1 MTYMRSWDR
10 QKADYYRNLIITQFP
25 DSKYAQFLLNPNF
38 FIELEA
44 RTDSLNNLYQTTFRK
59 YKSGL
64 YRDVISNSNSMKNLD
79 PDSILLS
86 KIDFMLT
93 VANGTQ
99 TDMHNFESLLKG
111 YITNYPSSEPT
122 PLADEILTLIQDS
135 TLADYQKLVD
145 LGYISEEIQ
154 NEELLPQN
162 SSENDEFGGKFS
174 YEEDLLHYF
183 VIAYPREQTID
194 LNRLKFDIANY
205 NIDHYTKIDFDIET
219 ENLNDEIS
227 LLLVRALKNKENSLI
242 YHRAIIRRA
251 QVFKTLIDADYVNFV
266 ASSTNYRQLLADQS
280 LADYLKFFVR
290 NYSRYIKSD
299 FSEEELEVSPEE
311 LMARAQQEE
320 EALQERG
327 EFIVVNT
334 GPESIFNTDV
344 DTTQNFVLAI
354 KDKRMS
360 TRQLLNGFSQFNRD
374 EFRIWGLALQLK
386 SMDEYQLMVVN
397 GIPSL
402 NESMSYFRK
411 VVVNRDL
418 FEPLGQA
425 TYRNFLITNENL
437 QVLMNENNVDEY
449 LDFFRGNY
457 SQRTQS
463 QQTKPATTVPVTN
476 VPATTNE
483 ESTIQE
489 QNIETEAEVPEEY
502 TGPYSENI
510 EGAHYF
516 VFVLPKDGYFKA
528 DFLKGIEDFN
538 RANYGGIQ
546 LNIEERPLDDI
557 REIIAISGLT
567 EKADAQLYFSK
578 VVNTR
583 DLYTPLGTAIYRN
596 FLITEENFNTFL
608 QEKNIVDYMNFY
620 KRVYLG
626 Q

>member
-1 MTYMRSWDR
+1 
-10 QKADYYRNLIITQFP
+10 
-25 DSKYAQFLLNPNF
+25 
-38 FIELEA
+38 
-44 RTDSLNNLYQTTFRK
+44 
-59 YKSGL
+59 
-64 YRDVISNSNSMKNLD
+64 
-79 PDSILLS
+79 
-86 KIDFMLT
+86 
-93 VANGTQ
+93 
-99 TDMHNFESLLKG
+99 
-111 YITNYPSSEPT
+111 
-122 PLADEILTLIQDS
+122 
-135 TLADYQKLVD
+135 
-145 LGYISEEIQ
+145 
-154 NEELLPQN
+154 
-162 SSENDEFGGKFS
+162 
-174 YEEDLLHYF
+174 
-183 VIAYPREQTID
+183 
-194 LNRLKFDIANY
+194 
-205 NIDHYTKIDFDIET
+205 DHYTKLDFDIET

-483 ESTIQE
+483 ESTTQE